1 MTFTIL
7 GKPMGKQRPKF
18 ARRGNFV
25 NTYTPSETVMYENLV
40 KLTYQQEQGKLHEGE
55 VQMSI
60 SAYYAIPKSTS
71 KKKSLEMLNGTIRPT
86 KKPDIDNVIKIIAD
100 SLNGIAYH
108 DDTQI
113 VSIHAYKYYA
123 EIPLVRVKILE
134 VQNEQ

>member
-1 MTFTIL
+1 MIFTVM
-7 GKPMGKQRPKF
+7 GEPMGKGRPRF
-18 ARRGNFV
+18 AKRGNFV
-25 NTYTPSETVMYENLV
+25 AAYTPEKTVNYETLI

-60 SAYYAIPKSTS
+60 SAYYTIPKSTS
-71 KKKSLEMLNGTIRPT
+71 KKRSLEMLNKTIRPT

-123 EIPLVRVKILE
+123 EIPLVRVQILE
-134 VQNEQ
+134 VQND